1 MTGRARSPFSL
12 TPLGAPLVVVRFA
25 RLGAPAMVP
34 ARRDQRHL
42 KPSAAFAGNGR
53 PQGSSSH
60 RPQVGT
66 VIAFPNGLVS
76 LFTMVLSLQT
86 RQTRTTSDCRSL
98 DELTGGRFAVTII
111 RGLLGGGSRCGR
123 HQLVVARRRCL
134 RSIRPLA
141 RGRSAFYVFLKRH
154 RSERGGRVR
163 AAIARTFSM
172 AGVA

>member
-1 MTGRARSPFSL
+1 
-12 TPLGAPLVVVRFA
+12 
-25 RLGAPAMVP
+25 VP
-34 ARRDQRHL
+34 T
-42 KPSAAFAGNGR
+42 
-53 PQGSSSH
+53 SSS
-60 RPQVGT
+60 GCT
-66 VIAFPNGLVS
+66 VIAFPNGRVS
-76 LFTMVLSLQT
+76 LFTMALSLQA
-86 RQTRTTSDCRSL
+86 RKTRTTSDCRSL

-123 HQLVVARRRCL
+123 HQLVVGRRRGL
-134 RSIRPLA
+134 GSIRPLA